1 MISDVNSVGR
11 AQFDPKVYQQQ
22 DAVKSHFEPL
32 TSFADED
39 EAIISSEAKMMN
51 ELDKFNAGG
60 DNLLELVESSVNAKI
75 TTQAEARVI
84 DTKKQMLDTILGMGE

>member
-22 DAVKSHFEPL
+22 DAVKTHFEPL

-51 ELDKFNAGG
+51 ELEKFNAGG

-84 DTKKQMLDTILGMGE
+84 DTKKEMLDTILNMGE